1 MVYSFLD
8 LAREVLHE
16 AARPL
21 SPSEIWL
28 EGENYGL
35 SEKVGSKGKT
45 PAQTIGAR
53 LYVDIKN
60 NKGTVFE
67 QVSKRPAKFYL
78 KGVIADLSAL
88 EETADIETTKERKF
102 LERDLHILLST
113 FVYSNPHF
121 NCYTKTIYH
130 ELSKKGKKGF
140 NKWLHPDLVGIYFP
154 FDEYKNNTLKLL
166 EALKE
171 NPYKLFAFEMKCV
184 LNFLNLRE
192 CYFQAVSNSSWAN
205 EGYLVTLKL
214 EEDDDLKDE
223 MRRLNNAFGIG
234 IIKLDANNIEQSEIL
249 FSAKTKE
256 YLDWD
261 TIDRLT
267 RENPDFEKFIDDLME
282 DIKLGKKKSNYD
294 PLFKDGEET
303 QKYAT
308 EKGIV

>member
-8 LAREVLHE
+8 LAREVLHD
-16 AARPL
+16 AGRPL

-28 EGENYGL
+28 EGEKCGL
-35 SEKVGSKGKT
+35 SRKVGSKGKT
-45 PAQTIGAR
+45 PTRTMSAS
-53 LYVDIKN
+53 LYVDIKKN
-60 NKGTVFE
+60 EHTIFK
-67 QVSKRPAKFYL
+67 QVSRRPGKFYL
-78 KGVIADLSAL
+78 KGVIAELSAL
-88 EETADIETTKERKF
+88 EETSENETIKQLKF
-102 LERDLHILLST
+102 HERDLHSLLST

-130 ELSKKGKKGF
+130 ESSKKGKKGF

-171 NPYKLFAFEMKCV
+171 NPYRLFAFEMKSA

-214 EEDDDLKDE
+214 EDDDDLKDE

-249 FSAKTKE
+249 FSAKTRE
-256 YLDWD
+256 SLDWD

-267 RENPDFEKFIDDLME
+267 RENPNFEKFIDDLME

-294 PLFKDGEET
+294 PIFIDGEEA
-303 QKYAT
+303 QKYAI